1 MSKSLDFCGCCWEKD
16 FTKRS
21 QIYLWLS
28 QKLRHWMAESQEN
41 PTTVIQSSSI
51 SSDTLFTNTLRERE
65 LEITLSIR
73 GDNV

>member
-1 MSKSLDFCGCCWEKD
+1 
-16 FTKRS
+16 
-21 QIYLWLS
+21 
-28 QKLRHWMAESQEN
+28 MAESQEN